1 MIQFFNQ
8 DTIFSLENKAQI
20 TKWIQNTFQHEGID
34 KNIELSIIF
43 CSDESLLEINQ
54 QFLQHDYYTDII
66 TFPIE
71 EDEKHLEAE
80 LYISIDR
87 IKDNAQKLK
96 KTFENELHR
105 VIIHG
110 TLHLCGYGDK
120 SPEEEKQMRQK
131 EDFYLQKSLNV
142 D

>member
-8 DTIFSLENKAQI
+8 DTTFSLENEVQI

-71 EDEKHLEAE
+71 ETENQLEAE

-87 IKDNAQKLK
+87 IKDNAQKLS
-96 KTFENELHR
+96 KTFKNELHR

-120 SPEEEKQMRQK
+120 SLEEEKQMRQK
-131 EDFYLQKSLNV
+131 EDFHLQKFLNV
-142 D
+142 Y

>member
-8 DTIFSLENKAQI
+8 DTTFSLENKAQI

>member
-8 DTIFSLENKAQI
+8 DIEFSLENEKQI
-20 TKWIQNTFQHEGID
+20 IEWIQNTFQSEGINKD
-34 KNIELSIIF
+34 IQLSTIF
-43 CSDESLLEINQ
+43 CSDEALLEINQ

-120 SPEEEKQMRQK
+120 NPEEEKQMRQK
-131 EDFYLQKSLNV
+131 EDFYLNELNKS
-142 D
+142 